1 MSSKVAQAEQKFMNR
16 MNDFKIKEKEYID
29 WIHHLEIQLKDK
41 QLQKSKKMIEVT
53 QQKTSKKEI
62 TDTVSVGSNN
72 MENNYSSINQQFNS
86 QQRASPHPND
96 TSKMQRKHRIFDNNK
111 GSSVSPN
118 NKVSNSS
125 HVQPY
130 NNLLQSTKLI
140 NPSLKPK
147 TSN

>member
-1 MSSKVAQAEQKFMNR
+1 M
-16 MNDFKIKEKEYID
+16 
-29 WIHHLEIQLKDK
+29 
-41 QLQKSKKMIEVT
+41 QKSKKMIEVT
-53 QQKTSKKEI
+53 QEKTSKKEI

-86 QQRASPHPND
+86 QQSASPHPND

-147 TSN
+147 ISN

>member
-1 MSSKVAQAEQKFMNR
+1 M
-16 MNDFKIKEKEYID
+16 
-29 WIHHLEIQLKDK
+29 
-41 QLQKSKKMIEVT
+41 QKSKKMIEVT
-53 QQKTSKKEI
+53 QEKTSKKEI